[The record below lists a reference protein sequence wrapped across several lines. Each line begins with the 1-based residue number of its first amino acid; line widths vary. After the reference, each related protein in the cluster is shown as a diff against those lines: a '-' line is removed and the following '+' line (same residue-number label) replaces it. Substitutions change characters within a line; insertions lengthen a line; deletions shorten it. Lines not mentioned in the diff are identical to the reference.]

1 MMPFFCGDDKNR
13 NHQAKAYLLLI
24 SLDFY
29 EKKRKKYNIA
39 PTFCYK
45 FLCVWMKNNKILRSI
60 NLFLS

>member
-29 EKKRKKYNIA
+29 EKRGKNTILLQHFAINFYVCRWKIIKYYEA
-39 PTFCYK
+39 
-45 FLCVWMKNNKILRSI
+45 
-60 NLFLS
+60 